1 MKHTIYNSPQKLAN
15 ENKLILRSSKNNA
28 IIEFVSCVPEM
39 TTQVVT
45 INNIIHGFVDNGMID
60 FDNNR
65 FPDFDKILAKCRT
78 EPTVEEYKLCETRF
92 PYVLQNYLEDD
103 HVDDSKIEEL
113 GFPVDLDECGT
124 SVRQT
129 ETITQESRQ
138 RAKILTHACQV
149 ELRAKRSA
157 NLKAEIQC
165 KKDDHMSI
173 LEA

>member
-1 MKHTIYNSPQKLAN
+1 M
-15 ENKLILRSSKNNA
+15 
-28 IIEFVSCVPEM
+28 
-39 TTQVVT
+39 
-45 INNIIHGFVDNGMID
+45 
-60 FDNNR
+60 
-65 FPDFDKILAKCRT
+65 
-78 EPTVEEYKLCETRF
+78 
-92 PYVLQNYLEDD
+92 
-103 HVDDSKIEEL
+103 DDSKIEEL

-129 ETITQESRQ
+129 ETITKESRQ